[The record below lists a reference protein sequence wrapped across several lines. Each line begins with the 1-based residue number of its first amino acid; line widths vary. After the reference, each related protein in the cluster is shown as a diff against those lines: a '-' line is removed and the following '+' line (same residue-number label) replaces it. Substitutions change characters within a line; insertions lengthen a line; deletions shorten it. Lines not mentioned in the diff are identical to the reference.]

1 VGFAC
6 GARELR
12 VVAGWRPSASASL
25 APSTEP
31 STEACCAGDRAG
43 VKHVKHVNGNAGA
56 GDAIATPH
64 HTTPHHTTPHHTT
77 PHHTTPHHTTP
88 HHTTPHHATPHQYLL
103 PVAAPPGDRWRG
115 RRGQRLSV
123 VRLAERK
130 A

>member
-1 VGFAC
+1 MGFAC

-64 HTTPHHTTPHHTT
+64 
-77 PHHTTPHHTTP
+77 
-88 HHTTPHHATPHQYLL
+88 QYLL